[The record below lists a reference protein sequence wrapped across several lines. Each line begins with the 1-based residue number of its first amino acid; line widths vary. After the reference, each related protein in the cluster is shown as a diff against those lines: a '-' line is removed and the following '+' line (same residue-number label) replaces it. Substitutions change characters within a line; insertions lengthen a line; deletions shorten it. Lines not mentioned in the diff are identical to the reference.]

1 VACPESDELVSSTP
15 DARDMNVYL
24 AWTLTVLY
32 YVSVPFTALV
42 YSILYLLR
50 PVWYLIYVVLLPFAY
65 VGHYLSAIVTYP
77 LRFLGTLE
85 VRPSSFIRHAVVSIP
100 LFMSPLPIAL
110 CFHVLQSYLRSC
122 SSQLPPFRPLIL
134 QILRLKLNPSNHH
147 QDPLHFPLNSCTP
160 RSLLRIPSLLL

>member
-32 YVSVPFTALV
+32 YISVPFTALV

-85 VRPSSFIRHAVVSIP
+85 VRPSSFIRHAVVSISFSC
-100 LFMSPLPIAL
+100 LHSQLLSVFMSY
-110 CFHVLQSYLRSC
+110 S
-122 SSQLPPFRPLIL
+122 LIFDRV
-134 QILRLKLNPSNHH
+134 RLS
-147 QDPLHFPLNSCTP
+147 FPLSDP
-160 RSLLRIPSLLL
+160 